1 MMDIAQD
8 LLSLSK
14 TTLNRYRL
22 SAPSCQAALDVESF
36 TGNEG
41 MSQLYRYTVTFTS
54 PEKISIPASVS
65 ASPPHSP

>member
-22 SAPSCQAALDVESF
+22 SVPSCQAELDVESF
-36 TGNEG
+36 TGSEA
-41 MSQLYRYTVTFTS
+41 MSQLYRYNVTFTS
-54 PEKISIPASVS
+54 TAKISIPANFT
-65 ASPPHSP
+65 ASQRRSP